1 MYNFKRKNAQ
11 FLGEYSVVVTI
22 VVLALIAM
30 TYFIQ
35 RRLAAGLNDA
45 RGYALLTLDSDIK
58 DVHSAR
64 GGAAYNTVL
73 AEYEPYYLTKYSTMT
88 SNTDI
93 TVFINGISGDYVRE
107 ISSPTAINAVS
118 TEGFAED
125 DDYSP

>member
-30 TYFIQ
+30 MYFIQ
-35 RRLAAGLNDA
+35 RRLSAGLNDA

-64 GGAAYNTVL
+64 GGAAYSTVL
-73 AEYEPYYLTKYSTMT
+73 AEYEPYYSTQYSTRT
-88 SNTDI
+88 SSADI
-93 TVFINGISGDYVRE
+93 NVFINGIAGYYVRE
-107 ISSPTAINAVS
+107 ISSPTAINVVS
-118 TEGFAED
+118 TEGFARD